1 MSAEPIDSRPPE
13 RFGVQEARQR
23 FPELLDRASKGERM
37 VIQRHRKDLAAI
49 VPLRDTLLA
58 SRANCQEAMEN
69 LLALKGSATERGDS
83 QKGLKQCPQKARF
96 QARQLGPGSRIGLD
110 GSALVAFLHDDPHA
124 SRVLE
129 PVLQG
134 IAQGSWQGVIS
145 SISLMTVMDA
155 ALSQG
160 DEALALRYSAAFAN
174 PRHWLQAPLDGDL
187 ALAASRLQQQEP
199 ELDLNQAIEL
209 ATAIQNEVAV
219 LVTADRDLAQ
229 TALHPVLP
237 CRSI

>member
-1 MSAEPIDSRPPE
+1 MSAE

-23 FPELLDRASKGERM
+23 FPELLVRASKGERL
-37 VIQRHRKDLAAI
+37 VIQRHRQDLAAI
-49 VPLRDTLLA
+49 VPLQDA
-58 SRANCQEAMEN
+58 AAGGPSSQEAMEN
-69 LLALKGSATERGDS
+69 LLSLKGSAKERS
-83 QKGLKQCPQKARF
+83 PQQRTPGAAGAKARF

-110 GSALVAFLHDDPHA
+110 GSALVAFLNDDPQT

-145 SISLMTVMDA
+145 SISLMQVMEA
-155 ALSQG
+155 ALRQG

-174 PRHWLQAPLDGDL
+174 PRQWLQVPLDGNL

-199 ELDLNQAIEL
+199 ELELHHAIEL
-209 ATAIQNEVAV
+209 ATAIENEVAV
-219 LVTADRDLAQ
+219 LVTADGDLAQ

>member
-1 MSAEPIDSRPPE
+1 MSAE

-23 FPELLDRASKGERM
+23 FPELLVRASKGERL
-37 VIQRHRKDLAAI
+37 VIQRHRQDLAAI
-49 VPLRDTLLA
+49 VPLQDA
-58 SRANCQEAMEN
+58 AGGPSSQEAMEN
-69 LLALKGSATERGDS
+69 LLSLKGSAKERSAQQRTPGAA
-83 QKGLKQCPQKARF
+83 GAKARF

-110 GSALVAFLHDDPHA
+110 GSALVAFLNDDPQT

-145 SISLMTVMDA
+145 SISLMQVMEA
-155 ALSQG
+155 ALRQG
-160 DEALALRYSAAFAN
+160 DEALALRYGTAFAN
-174 PRHWLQAPLDGDL
+174 ARQWQQVPLDGAL
-187 ALAASRLQQQEP
+187 ALSASRLQQQEP
-199 ELDLNQAIEL
+199 ELELHHAIEL
-209 ATAIQNEVAV
+209 ATAIQSEVAV
-219 LVTADRDLAQ
+219 LVTADGDLAQ

>member
-1 MSAEPIDSRPPE
+1 MSAE

-23 FPELLDRASKGERM
+23 FPELLVRASKGERL
-37 VIQRHRKDLAAI
+37 VIQRHRQDLAAI
-49 VPLRDTLLA
+49 VPLQDA
-58 SRANCQEAMEN
+58 AGGPSSQEAMEN
-69 LLALKGSATERGDS
+69 LLSLKGSAKERSAQQRTPGAA
-83 QKGLKQCPQKARF
+83 GAKARF

-110 GSALVAFLHDDPHA
+110 GSALVAFLNDDPQT

-145 SISLMTVMDA
+145 SISLMQVMKA
-155 ALSQG
+155 ALRQG
-160 DEALALRYSAAFAN
+160 DEALALRYGTAFAN
-174 PRHWLQAPLDGDL
+174 ARQWQQVPLDGAL
-187 ALAASRLQQQEP
+187 ALSASRLQQQEP
-199 ELDLNQAIEL
+199 ELELHHAIEL
-209 ATAIQNEVAV
+209 ATALQNEAAV
-219 LVTADRDLAQ
+219 LVTADGDLAQ

>member
-1 MSAEPIDSRPPE
+1 MAEVSGVE

-23 FPELLDRASKGERM
+23 FPELLVRASKGERL
-37 VIQRHRKDLAAI
+37 VIQRHRQDLAVI
-49 VPLRDTLLA
+49 VPLEDAAGGT
-58 SRANCQEAMEN
+58 SSQEAMEN
-69 LLALKGSATERGDS
+69 LLSLKGSA
-83 QKGLKQCPQKARF
+83 QKRSSLQRVPGGAPAKARF

-110 GSALVAFLHDDPHA
+110 GSALVAFLQDDPHT

-160 DEALALRYSAAFAN
+160 NEALALRYSAAFAN
-174 PRHWLQAPLDGDL
+174 PRHWLQVPLDGDL

-219 LVTADRDLAQ
+219 LVTADGDLAQ

>member
-1 MSAEPIDSRPPE
+1 MSAE

-23 FPELLDRASKGERM
+23 FPELLVRASKGERL
-37 VIQRHRKDLAAI
+37 VIQRHRQDLAAI
-49 VPLRDTLLA
+49 VPLQDA
-58 SRANCQEAMEN
+58 ACGPSSQEAMEN
-69 LLALKGSATERGDS
+69 LLSLKGSAKERSAQQRTPGAA
-83 QKGLKQCPQKARF
+83 GAKARF
-96 QARQLGPGSRIGLD
+96 QARQLGPGSLIALD
-110 GSALVAFLHDDPHA
+110 GSALVAFLLDDPDT
-124 SRVLE
+124 SGVLE

-145 SISLMTVMDA
+145 SISLMQVMET
-155 ALSQG
+155 ALCQG
-160 DEALALRYSAAFAN
+160 DEALALRYGAAFAN
-174 PRHWLQAPLDGDL
+174 PRQWRQVPLDGDL

-199 ELDLNQAIEL
+199 ELELHHAIEL

-219 LVTADRDLAQ
+219 LVTADGDLAQ

>member
-1 MSAEPIDSRPPE
+1 MSAE

-23 FPELLDRASKGERM
+23 FPELLVRASKGERL
-37 VIQRHRKDLAAI
+37 VIQRHRQDLAAI
-49 VPLRDTLLA
+49 VPLQDA
-58 SRANCQEAMEN
+58 AGGPSSQEAMEN
-69 LLALKGSATERGDS
+69 LLSLKGSAKERSAQQRTPGAA
-83 QKGLKQCPQKARF
+83 GAKARF

-110 GSALVAFLHDDPHA
+110 GSALVAFLNDDPQT

-145 SISLMTVMDA
+145 SISLMQVMEA
-155 ALSQG
+155 ALRQG
-160 DEALALRYSAAFAN
+160 DEALALRYGTAFAN
-174 PRHWLQAPLDGDL
+174 ARQWQQVPLDGAL
-187 ALAASRLQQQEP
+187 ALSASRLQQQEP
-199 ELDLNQAIEL
+199 ELELHHAIEL

-219 LVTADRDLAQ
+219 LVTADGDLAQ

>member
-1 MSAEPIDSRPPE
+1 MSAE

-23 FPELLDRASKGERM
+23 FPELLVRASKGERL
-37 VIQRHRKDLAAI
+37 VIQRHRQDLAAI
-49 VPLRDTLLA
+49 VPLQDA
-58 SRANCQEAMEN
+58 AGGPSSQEAMEN
-69 LLALKGSATERGDS
+69 LLSLKGSAKERSAQQRTPGAA
-83 QKGLKQCPQKARF
+83 GAKARF

-110 GSALVAFLHDDPHA
+110 GSALVAFLNDDPQT

-145 SISLMTVMDA
+145 SISLMQVMEA
-155 ALSQG
+155 ALRQG
-160 DEALALRYSAAFAN
+160 DEALALRYGTAFAN
-174 PRHWLQAPLDGDL
+174 ARQWQQVPLDGDL

-199 ELDLNQAIEL
+199 ELELHHAIEL

-219 LVTADRDLAQ
+219 LVTADGDLAQ

>member
-1 MSAEPIDSRPPE
+1 MSAE

-23 FPELLDRASKGERM
+23 FPELLVRASKGERL
-37 VIQRHRKDLAAI
+37 VIQRHRQDLAAI
-49 VPLRDTLLA
+49 VPLQDA
-58 SRANCQEAMEN
+58 AGGPSSQEAMEN
-69 LLALKGSATERGDS
+69 LLSLKGSAKERSAQQRTPGAAR
-83 QKGLKQCPQKARF
+83 GKARF
-96 QARQLGPGSRIGLD
+96 QARQLGPGSLIALD
-110 GSALVAFLHDDPHA
+110 GSALVAFLLDDPDT
-124 SRVLE
+124 SGVLE

-145 SISLMTVMDA
+145 SISLMQVMEA
-155 ALSQG
+155 ALGQG
-160 DEALALRYSAAFAN
+160 DEALALRYGAAFAN
-174 PRHWLQAPLDGDL
+174 PGQWRQVPLDGDL

-199 ELDLNQAIEL
+199 ELELHHAIEL

-219 LVTADRDLAQ
+219 LVTADGDLAQ

>member
-1 MSAEPIDSRPPE
+1 MDEVSAAA

-23 FPELLDRASKGERM
+23 FPELLDRASKGERL

-49 VPLRDTLLA
+49 VPLQDA
-58 SRANCQEAMEN
+58 AGGPSSQEAMEN
-69 LLALKGSATERGDS
+69 LLSLKGSAKERSARQRTSGIARVN
-83 QKGLKQCPQKARF
+83 ARF

-110 GSALVAFLHDDPHA
+110 GSALIAFLQDDPNT

-145 SISLMTVMDA
+145 SISLMQVMET
-155 ALSQG
+155 ALRQG
-160 DEALALRYSAAFAN
+160 DEALALRYSTAFAN
-174 PRHWLQAPLDGDL
+174 PRQWLQVPIDGDL
-187 ALAASRLQQQEP
+187 ALAASRLQHQEP
-199 ELDLNQAIEL
+199 ELELHQAIEL

-219 LVTADRDLAQ
+219 LVTADGDLAQ

>member
-1 MSAEPIDSRPPE
+1 MSAE

-23 FPELLDRASKGERM
+23 FPELLVRASKGERL
-37 VIQRHRKDLAAI
+37 VIQRHRQDLAAI
-49 VPLRDTLLA
+49 VPLQDA
-58 SRANCQEAMEN
+58 AGGPSSQEAMEN
-69 LLALKGSATERGDS
+69 LLNLKGSAKERSAQQRTPGEA
-83 QKGLKQCPQKARF
+83 GAKARF

-110 GSALVAFLHDDPHA
+110 GSALVAFLNDDPQT

-145 SISLMTVMDA
+145 SISLMQVMEA
-155 ALSQG
+155 ALRQG
-160 DEALALRYSAAFAN
+160 DEALALRYGTAFAN
-174 PRHWLQAPLDGDL
+174 ARQWQQVPLDGAL
-187 ALAASRLQQQEP
+187 ALSASRLQQQEP
-199 ELDLNQAIEL
+199 ELELHHAIEL

-219 LVTADRDLAQ
+219 LVTADGDLAQ

>member
-1 MSAEPIDSRPPE
+1 
-13 RFGVQEARQR
+13 
-23 FPELLDRASKGERM
+23 
-37 VIQRHRKDLAAI
+37 
-49 VPLRDTLLA
+49 
-58 SRANCQEAMEN
+58 MEN
-69 LLALKGSATERGDS
+69 LLSLKGSAKERSAQQRTPGAA
-83 QKGLKQCPQKARF
+83 GAKARF

-110 GSALVAFLHDDPHA
+110 GSALVAFLNDDPQT

-145 SISLMTVMDA
+145 SISLMQVMEA
-155 ALSQG
+155 ALRQG
-160 DEALALRYSAAFAN
+160 DEALALRYGTAFAN
-174 PRHWLQAPLDGDL
+174 ARQWQQVPLDGAL
-187 ALAASRLQQQEP
+187 ALSASRLQQQEP
-199 ELDLNQAIEL
+199 ELELHHAIEL

-219 LVTADRDLAQ
+219 LVTADGDLAQ

>member
-1 MSAEPIDSRPPE
+1 MSAE

-23 FPELLDRASKGERM
+23 FPELLVRASKGERL
-37 VIQRHRKDLAAI
+37 VIQRHRQDLAAI
-49 VPLRDTLLA
+49 VPLQDA
-58 SRANCQEAMEN
+58 AGGPSSQEAMEN
-69 LLALKGSATERGDS
+69 LLSLKGSAKERCAQQRTPGEA
-83 QKGLKQCPQKARF
+83 GAKARF
-96 QARQLGPGSRIGLD
+96 QARQLGSGSRIALD
-110 GSALVAFLHDDPHA
+110 GSALVAFLKDDPDT

-129 PVLQG
+129 PILQG

-145 SISLMTVMDA
+145 SISLMQVMEA
-155 ALSQG
+155 ALGQG
-160 DEALALRYSAAFAN
+160 DEALALRYGAAFAN
-174 PRHWLQAPLDGDL
+174 PRQWRQVPLDGDL

-199 ELDLNQAIEL
+199 ELELHHAIEL

-219 LVTADRDLAQ
+219 LVTADGDLAQ

>member
-1 MSAEPIDSRPPE
+1 MSAE

-23 FPELLDRASKGERM
+23 FPELLVRASKGERL
-37 VIQRHRKDLAAI
+37 VIQRHRQDLAAI
-49 VPLRDTLLA
+49 VPLQDA
-58 SRANCQEAMEN
+58 AGGPSSQEAMEN
-69 LLALKGSATERGDS
+69 LLSLKGSAKERSAQQRTPGAA
-83 QKGLKQCPQKARF
+83 GAKARF

-110 GSALVAFLHDDPHA
+110 GSALVAFLDDDPQT

-145 SISLMTVMDA
+145 SISLMQVMEA
-155 ALSQG
+155 ALRQG
-160 DEALALRYSAAFAN
+160 DEALALRYGTAFAN
-174 PRHWLQAPLDGDL
+174 ARQWQQVPLDGAL
-187 ALAASRLQQQEP
+187 ALSASRLQQQEP
-199 ELDLNQAIEL
+199 ELELHHAIEL

-219 LVTADRDLAQ
+219 LVTADGDLAQ

>member
-1 MSAEPIDSRPPE
+1 MSAE

-23 FPELLDRASKGERM
+23 FPELLVRASKGERL
-37 VIQRHRKDLAAI
+37 VIQRHRQDLAAI
-49 VPLRDTLLA
+49 VPLQDA
-58 SRANCQEAMEN
+58 AGGPSSQEAMEN
-69 LLALKGSATERGDS
+69 LLSLKGSAKERSAQQRTPGAAR
-83 QKGLKQCPQKARF
+83 GKARF
-96 QARQLGPGSRIGLD
+96 QARQLGPGSLIALD
-110 GSALVAFLHDDPHA
+110 GSALVAFLLDDPDT
-124 SRVLE
+124 SGVLE

-145 SISLMTVMDA
+145 SISLMQVMEA
-155 ALSQG
+155 ALGQG
-160 DEALALRYSAAFAN
+160 DEALALRYGAAFAN
-174 PRHWLQAPLDGDL
+174 PRQWRQVPLDGDL

-199 ELDLNQAIEL
+199 ELELHHAIEL

-219 LVTADRDLAQ
+219 LVTADGDLAQ

>member
-1 MSAEPIDSRPPE
+1 MSAE

-23 FPELLDRASKGERM
+23 FPELLVRASKGERL
-37 VIQRHRKDLAAI
+37 VIQRHRQDLAAI
-49 VPLRDTLLA
+49 VPLQDA
-58 SRANCQEAMEN
+58 AGGPSSQEAMEN
-69 LLALKGSATERGDS
+69 LLSLKGSAKERSAQQRTPGAA
-83 QKGLKQCPQKARF
+83 GAKARF

-110 GSALVAFLHDDPHA
+110 GSALVAFLNDDPQT

-129 PVLQG
+129 PILQG

-145 SISLMTVMDA
+145 SISLMQVMEA
-155 ALSQG
+155 ALGQG
-160 DEALALRYSAAFAN
+160 DEAMALRYGTAFAN
-174 PRHWLQAPLDGDL
+174 ARQWQQVPLDGAL
-187 ALAASRLQQQEP
+187 ALSASRLQQQEP
-199 ELDLNQAIEL
+199 ELELHHAIEL

-219 LVTADRDLAQ
+219 LVTADGDLAQ

>member
-1 MSAEPIDSRPPE
+1 MSAE

-23 FPELLDRASKGERM
+23 FPELLVRASKGERL
-37 VIQRHRKDLAAI
+37 VIQRHRQDLAAI
-49 VPLRDTLLA
+49 VPLQDA
-58 SRANCQEAMEN
+58 AGGPSSQEAMEN
-69 LLALKGSATERGDS
+69 LLSLKGSAKERSAQQRTPGAAR
-83 QKGLKQCPQKARF
+83 GKARF
-96 QARQLGPGSRIGLD
+96 QARQLGPGSLIALD
-110 GSALVAFLHDDPHA
+110 GSALVAFLLDDPDT
-124 SRVLE
+124 SGVLE

-145 SISLMTVMDA
+145 SISLMQVMET
-155 ALSQG
+155 ALHQG
-160 DEALALRYSAAFAN
+160 DEALALRYGAAFAN
-174 PRHWLQAPLDGDL
+174 PRQWRQVPLDGDL

-199 ELDLNQAIEL
+199 ELELHHAIEL

-219 LVTADRDLAQ
+219 LVTADGDLAQ

>member
-1 MSAEPIDSRPPE
+1 MSAE

-23 FPELLDRASKGERM
+23 FPELLVRASKGERL
-37 VIQRHRKDLAAI
+37 VIQRHRQDLAAI
-49 VPLRDTLLA
+49 VPLQDA
-58 SRANCQEAMEN
+58 AAGGPSSQEAMEN
-69 LLALKGSATERGDS
+69 LLSLKGSAKERS
-83 QKGLKQCPQKARF
+83 PQQRTPGAAGAKARF

-110 GSALVAFLHDDPHA
+110 GSALVAFLNDDPQT

-145 SISLMTVMDA
+145 SISLMQVMET
-155 ALSQG
+155 ALCQG
-160 DEALALRYSAAFAN
+160 DEALALRYGAAFAN
-174 PRHWLQAPLDGDL
+174 PRQWRQVPLDGDL

-199 ELDLNQAIEL
+199 ELELHHAIEL

-219 LVTADRDLAQ
+219 LVTADGDLAQ

>member
-1 MSAEPIDSRPPE
+1 MSIS

-23 FPELLDRASKGERM
+23 FPELLVRASNGERI

-49 VPLRDTLLA
+49 VALNKSLL
-58 SRANCQEAMEN
+58 SDYSSQQSMDN
-69 LLALKGSATERGDS
+69 LLNLRGSAAKVGLYNKEF
-83 QKGLKQCPQKARF
+83 KGADVRPHFEPKR
-96 QARQLGPGSRIGLD
+96 LGAGSRIGLD
-110 GSALVAFLHDDPHA
+110 GSALVAFLHDTPHT

-129 PVLQG
+129 PVIQG
-134 IAQGSWQGVIS
+134 IAQGSWHGVIS
-145 SISLMTVMDA
+145 SISLMKVMDA

-160 DEALALRYSAAFAN
+160 NEALALRYGAAFAN
-174 PRHWLQAPLDGDL
+174 PSHWRQVPLDGEL

-199 ELDLNQAIEL
+199 ELGLNQAIEL

-219 LVTADRDLAQ
+219 LVTADGDLAQ

>member
-1 MSAEPIDSRPPE
+1 MSAE

-23 FPELLDRASKGERM
+23 FPELLVRASKGERL
-37 VIQRHRKDLAAI
+37 VIQRHRQDLAAI
-49 VPLRDTLLA
+49 VPLQDA
-58 SRANCQEAMEN
+58 AAGGPSSQEAMEN
-69 LLALKGSATERGDS
+69 LLSLKGSAKERSAQQRTPGAA
-83 QKGLKQCPQKARF
+83 GAKARF

-110 GSALVAFLHDDPHA
+110 GSALVAFLNDDPQT

-145 SISLMTVMDA
+145 SISLMQVMEA
-155 ALSQG
+155 ALRQG
-160 DEALALRYSAAFAN
+160 DEALALRYGAAFAN
-174 PRHWLQAPLDGDL
+174 PRQWQQVPLDGDL

-199 ELDLNQAIEL
+199 ELELHHAIEL

-219 LVTADRDLAQ
+219 LVTADGDLAQ

>member
-1 MSAEPIDSRPPE
+1 MAEAGGVS

-23 FPELLDRASKGERM
+23 FPELLVRASKGEQL

-49 VPLRDTLLA
+49 VPLEYAAGGT
-58 SRANCQEAMEN
+58 SSQQAMEN
-69 LLALKGSATERGDS
+69 LLSLKGSA
-83 QKGLKQCPQKARF
+83 QKRSAQEPGLGRAPAKARF
-96 QARQLGPGSRIGLD
+96 QARALGPGSRIGLD
-110 GSALVAFLHDDPHA
+110 GSALVAFLHNDPHT

-145 SISLMTVMDA
+145 SISLMKVMDA

-160 DEALALRYSAAFAN
+160 DEALALRYGAAFAN
-174 PRHWLQAPLDGDL
+174 SMHWRQVPLDGEL
-187 ALAASRLQQQEP
+187 ALAASRLQQQQP
-199 ELDLNQAIEL
+199 ELNLNQAIEL
-209 ATAIQNEVAV
+209 ATAIQNEVTV
-219 LVTADRDLAQ
+219 LVTADADLAQ

>member
-1 MSAEPIDSRPPE
+1 MSAE

-23 FPELLDRASKGERM
+23 FPELLVRASKGERL
-37 VIQRHRKDLAAI
+37 VIQRHRQDLAAI
-49 VPLRDTLLA
+49 VPLQDATA
-58 SRANCQEAMEN
+58 GGPSSQEAMEN
-69 LLALKGSATERGDS
+69 LLSLKGSAKERS
-83 QKGLKQCPQKARF
+83 PQQRTPGAAGAKARF

-110 GSALVAFLHDDPHA
+110 GSALVAFLNDDPQT
-124 SRVLE
+124 SRVLQ

-145 SISLMTVMDA
+145 SISLMQVMET
-155 ALSQG
+155 ALCQG
-160 DEALALRYSAAFAN
+160 DEALALRYSTAFAN
-174 PRHWLQAPLDGDL
+174 PRQWLQVPLDGGL
-187 ALAASRLQQQEP
+187 ALAASRLKQQEP
-199 ELDLNQAIEL
+199 QLELHHAIEL

-219 LVTADRDLAQ
+219 LVTADGDLAQ

>member
-1 MSAEPIDSRPPE
+1 MSAE

-23 FPELLDRASKGERM
+23 FPELLVRASKGERL
-37 VIQRHRKDLAAI
+37 VIQRHRQDLAAI
-49 VPLRDTLLA
+49 VPLQDA
-58 SRANCQEAMEN
+58 AAGGPSSQEAMEN
-69 LLALKGSATERGDS
+69 LLSLKGSAKERSAQQRTPGAA
-83 QKGLKQCPQKARF
+83 GAKARF

-110 GSALVAFLHDDPHA
+110 GSALVAFLNDDPQT

-145 SISLMTVMDA
+145 SISLMQVMEA
-155 ALSQG
+155 ALRQG
-160 DEALALRYSAAFAN
+160 DEALALRYGTAFAN
-174 PRHWLQAPLDGDL
+174 ARQWQQVPLDGAL
-187 ALAASRLQQQEP
+187 ALSASRLQQQEP
-199 ELDLNQAIEL
+199 ELELHHAIEL

-219 LVTADRDLAQ
+219 LVTADGDLAQ

>member
-1 MSAEPIDSRPPE
+1 MAGAIGVE

-23 FPELLDRASKGERM
+23 FPELLVRASKGERL
-37 VIQRHRKDLAAI
+37 VIQRHRQDLAAI
-49 VPLRDTLLA
+49 VPLQDAAGGT
-58 SRANCQEAMEN
+58 SSQEAMEN
-69 LLALKGSATERGDS
+69 LLSLKGSAQQRSAQQRAPAGA
-83 QKGLKQCPQKARF
+83 PAKARF

-110 GSALVAFLHDDPHA
+110 GSALVAFLHDDPQT

-145 SISLMTVMDA
+145 SISLMDVMDA

-160 DEALALRYSAAFAN
+160 DEALALRYNAAFAN
-174 PRHWLQAPLDGDL
+174 PLHWRQVPLNGDL

-219 LVTADRDLAQ
+219 LVTADADLAQ

>member
-1 MSAEPIDSRPPE
+1 MSAE

-23 FPELLDRASKGERM
+23 FPELLVRASKGERL
-37 VIQRHRKDLAAI
+37 VIQRHRQDLAAI
-49 VPLRDTLLA
+49 VPLQDA
-58 SRANCQEAMEN
+58 AAGGPSSQEAMEN
-69 LLALKGSATERGDS
+69 LLSLKGSAKERS
-83 QKGLKQCPQKARF
+83 PQQRTPGAAGAKARF
-96 QARQLGPGSRIGLD
+96 QARQLGPGSRIALD
-110 GSALVAFLHDDPHA
+110 GSALVAFLNDDPQT

-145 SISLMTVMDA
+145 SISLMQVMEA
-155 ALSQG
+155 ALRQG

-174 PRHWLQAPLDGDL
+174 PRQWLQVPLNGDL

-199 ELDLNQAIEL
+199 ELELHHAIEL

-219 LVTADRDLAQ
+219 LVTADGDLAQ

>member
-1 MSAEPIDSRPPE
+1 MSVE

-23 FPELLDRASKGERM
+23 FPELLVRASKGERL
-37 VIQRHRKDLAAI
+37 VIQRHRQDLAAI
-49 VPLRDTLLA
+49 VPLQDA
-58 SRANCQEAMEN
+58 AGGPSSQEAMEN
-69 LLALKGSATERGDS
+69 LLSLKGSAKERSAQQRTPGAA
-83 QKGLKQCPQKARF
+83 GAKARF

-110 GSALVAFLHDDPHA
+110 GSALVAFLNDDPQT

-145 SISLMTVMDA
+145 SISLMQVMEA
-155 ALSQG
+155 ALRQG
-160 DEALALRYSAAFAN
+160 DEALALRYGTAFAN
-174 PRHWLQAPLDGDL
+174 ARQWQQVPLDGAL
-187 ALAASRLQQQEP
+187 ALSASRLQQQEP
-199 ELDLNQAIEL
+199 ELELHHAIEL

-219 LVTADRDLAQ
+219 LVTADGDLAQ

>member
-1 MSAEPIDSRPPE
+1 MSAE

-23 FPELLDRASKGERM
+23 FPELLVRASKGERL
-37 VIQRHRKDLAAI
+37 VIQRHRQDLAAI
-49 VPLRDTLLA
+49 VPLQDA
-58 SRANCQEAMEN
+58 AGGPSSQEAMEN
-69 LLALKGSATERGDS
+69 LLSLKGSAKERSAQQLTPGAA
-83 QKGLKQCPQKARF
+83 GAKARF

-110 GSALVAFLHDDPHA
+110 GSALVAFLNDDPQT

-145 SISLMTVMDA
+145 SISLMQVMEA
-155 ALSQG
+155 ALRQG
-160 DEALALRYSAAFAN
+160 DEALALRYGTAFAN
-174 PRHWLQAPLDGDL
+174 ARQWQQVPLDGAL
-187 ALAASRLQQQEP
+187 ALSASRLQQQEP
-199 ELDLNQAIEL
+199 ELELHHAIEL

-219 LVTADRDLAQ
+219 LVTADGDLAQ

>member
-1 MSAEPIDSRPPE
+1 MNEVSAAA

-23 FPELLDRASKGERM
+23 FPELLDRASKGERL

-49 VPLRDTLLA
+49 VPLQDA
-58 SRANCQEAMEN
+58 AGGPSSQEAMEN
-69 LLALKGSATERGDS
+69 LLSLKGSAKKRSARQRTPGIARAN
-83 QKGLKQCPQKARF
+83 ARF

-110 GSALVAFLHDDPHA
+110 GSALIAFLLDDPNTR
-124 SRVLE
+124 RVLE

-145 SISLMTVMDA
+145 SISLMQVMEV
-155 ALSQG
+155 ALCQG

-174 PRHWLQAPLDGDL
+174 PRHWLQVPLDGDL
-187 ALAASRLQQQEP
+187 ALAASRLQQQEQAL
-199 ELDLNQAIEL
+199 ELHHAIEL

-219 LVTADRDLAQ
+219 LVTADGDLAQ

>member
-1 MSAEPIDSRPPE
+1 MSAE

-23 FPELLDRASKGERM
+23 FPELLVRASKGERL
-37 VIQRHRKDLAAI
+37 VIQRHRQDLAAI
-49 VPLRDTLLA
+49 VPLQDA
-58 SRANCQEAMEN
+58 AGGPSSQEAMEN
-69 LLALKGSATERGDS
+69 LLSLKGSAKERCAQQRTPGAA
-83 QKGLKQCPQKARF
+83 GAKARF

-110 GSALVAFLHDDPHA
+110 GSALVAFLLDDPDT
-124 SRVLE
+124 SGVLE

-145 SISLMTVMDA
+145 SISLMQVMET
-155 ALSQG
+155 ALCQG
-160 DEALALRYSAAFAN
+160 DEALALRYGAAFAN
-174 PRHWLQAPLDGDL
+174 PRQWRQVPLDGDL

-199 ELDLNQAIEL
+199 ELELQHAIEL
-209 ATAIQNEVAV
+209 ATAIQNEVTV
-219 LVTADRDLAQ
+219 LVTADGDLAQ